1 MSVLIA
7 LAAVA
12 GGLLLLVFAS
22 DRFVTG
28 AAGTALRLRL
38 PSVVVG
44 AVIVGFGTS
53 APELLVSTL
62 AAAGGSR
69 DIAIGN
75 VTGSNLANMTLVLGI
90 VALIAAP
97 TVTSRTLRREVPLT
111 VAAMLLLTVVLQPLS
126 RSDGIVLLVGFVAAM
141 VVVLSAGESAETDEL
156 GVEVDE
162 ELHDAAQLGWFR
174 LTVLTLGGLVGTVLG
189 AQLLVSGA
197 LSIAEEL
204 ALAEGLVGFT
214 LVAIGT
220 SLPEV
225 VTCVHAARR
234 NEAELAIGNVL
245 GSNLFNSLPIV
256 AAAALISPGRID
268 TGLVHA
274 SWVMVAT
281 GLVMWWM
288 MSSGRRLARWEGVVL
303 IAAYGATVPLVG

>member
-1 MSVLIA
+1 MTILVAI
-7 LAAVA
+7 AAVA

-28 AAGTALRLRL
+28 AAGTALRLSL

-53 APELLVSTL
+53 APELLVSAL

-90 VALIAAP
+90 VALIATPAI
-97 TVTSRTLRREVPLT
+97 TSRTLRREVPLT
-111 VAAMLLLTVVLQPLS
+111 VAAMALLTVVLQPVT
-126 RSDGIVLLVGFVAAM
+126 RVDGAVLLVAFAAAM
-141 VVVLSAGESAETDEL
+141 VIVLWTSTGSETDEL
-156 GVEVDE
+156 AVEVDE
-162 ELHDAAQLGWFR
+162 ELHGAVDLGWFR
-174 LTVLTLGGLVGTVLG
+174 LIVLTLGGLVGTVLG
-189 AQLLVSGA
+189 AQLLVTGA
-197 LSIAEEL
+197 LSIADEL
-204 ALAEGLVGFT
+204 DLAEGLVGFT

-225 VTCVHAARR
+225 VTCVHASRR
-234 NEAELAIGNVL
+234 GEAELAIGNVL

-256 AAAALISPGRID
+256 ATAALISPGRVD

-281 GLVMWWM
+281 GVVMWWM
-288 MSSGRRLARWEGVVL
+288 MRSGRRLVRWEGGVL
-303 IAAYGATVPLVG
+303 IAAYVATVPLVG